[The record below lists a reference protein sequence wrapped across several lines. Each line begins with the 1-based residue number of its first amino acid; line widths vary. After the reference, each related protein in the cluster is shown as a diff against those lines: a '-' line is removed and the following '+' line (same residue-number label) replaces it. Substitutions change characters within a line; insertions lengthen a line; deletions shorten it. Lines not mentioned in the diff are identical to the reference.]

1 MGTIA
6 TYAGKLNAL
15 SLTELTDSGNTY
27 NRPRARFPDNGAG
40 YFYYP
45 TTVAGFPSYQ
55 VYDGNDYNSGDHIEC
70 FRLKDYLDK
79 EVIFGLYVHYS
90 NSSSKML
97 APAYKYDGVWHNFG
111 ATIAGYT
118 QFMAYIPIVSKRK
131 DGTLHCT
138 FAFARDESQSSS
150 DSAHCTREEF
160 LDAIRIAI
168 NEAKDNPDGI
178 RVFSHIGT
186 SPITGQEYRIYFST
200 SSSFEPRYYGPGWL
214 NFDENLES
222 IDDATLNLA
231 PRIFY
236 YDGEEH
242 LPAASLVDRNGILL
256 RNGTDYTVSYS
267 PDNINVG
274 EKIALAI
281 GIGQYTGEVQAN
293 WWIVN
298 DNDIA
303 GFTLNIVP
311 KQIKF
316 TGSSVEPLVTLYDR
330 SGNLLTPNIDYTLTL
345 GPDTVT
351 VGEKYAR
358 CDGIGNYTG
367 TIQGTWAIVDNIND
381 PYSPGGTTVPST
393 GPTDGNWELPED
405 DLAVGGSPFNDLA
418 TQLYRP
424 YAMTAAQVASFSNQ
438 LWNTDILDI
447 ISRYFEK
454 PTEVVISLM
463 SFPFTVECENS
474 VQINFNWIS
483 SWSSVY
489 VLGHPIT
496 QEIQSLDFGYV
507 DLERYSGLFYDYQ
520 PYSSVQL
527 YLPYIGFVPLKMNEV
542 VGKRIR
548 LTYLVDVLSGDF
560 TAVVETSALGTPEP
574 EKTLPYIGFYQGN
587 IARPMPLSQQD
598 LFSLFKKGTEI
609 AITGAVAATAGTVG
623 AIEGLAAEKAVGEA
637 VQFTEQG
644 LPQAAEMAIGRAAT
658 SQAQSQSAYKTF
670 RRFGAATAA
679 NSILS
684 IGNASAPILRNGT
697 IDGISGRTSGQEA
710 FIVIT
715 VPNQNVPENQHIL
728 GYPTNQPGP
737 LSKFSGYTEVRDIR
751 LKIPN
756 ATESEIAEIESIVR
770 GGIVI

>member
-15 SLTELTDSGNTY
+15 SLYAEATATSHYRPTAIPSGS
-27 NRPRARFPDNGAG
+27 PDD
-40 YFYYP
+40 FYHP
-45 TTVAGFPSYQ
+45 FSVDGFPSYQ
-55 VYDGNDYNSGDHIEC
+55 VYDANDYSLYEYIEC
-70 FRLKDYLDK
+70 YRLKDYGSN
-79 EVIFGLYVHYS
+79 EVILGAYIHYD
-90 NSSSKML
+90 NGFTKHIR
-97 APAYKYDGVWHNFG
+97 PAYKYNGAWRTDGAYSYSSKYG
-111 ATIAGYT
+111 AWIPAIFRRGTGDLRCI
-118 QFMAYIPIVSKRK
+118 FMWVKENYATASNPAK
-131 DGTLHCT
+131 
-138 FAFARDESQSSS
+138 
-150 DSAHCTREEF
+150 CTREEF
-160 LDAIRIAI
+160 VSAIQQSIAS
-168 NEAKDNPDGI
+168 AKQSENVDSF
-178 RVFSHIGT
+178 RFVGT
-186 SPITGQEYRIYFST
+186 SPVTGQNYSVSFS
-200 SSSFEPRYYGPGWL
+200 PDVGYNPVYYGPGWL
-214 NFDENLES
+214 NFDENLET

-231 PRIFY
+231 PTIFY

-256 RNGTDYTVSYS
+256 LNGTDYTVSYS

-303 GFTLNIVP
+303 GYTLNIVP

-393 GPTDGNWELPED
+393 GPTDGTWELPDD
-405 DLAVGGSPFNDLA
+405 DLAIPGSLWNDLA

-424 YAMTAAQVASFSNQ
+424 YAMTSAQLASFSNQ
-438 LWNTDILDI
+438 LWNTDVLDI

-474 VQINFNWIS
+474 EQINFNWIS

-496 QEIQSLDFGYV
+496 KEIQTLDFGYL
-507 DLERYSGLFYDYQ
+507 DLDRYSGLFYDYQ

-542 VGKRIR
+542 VGKRI
-548 LTYLVDVLSGDF
+548 LLSYKVDVLSGDF
-560 TAVVETSALGTPEP
+560 TAIVETGDMIHPEDP
-574 EKTLPYIGFYQGN
+574 ERTLPIIGFYQGN

-644 LPQAAEMAIGRAAT
+644 LPQAAEMAMGRSAT

-715 VPNQNVPENQHIL
+715 VPNQNVPENQRIL